1 MHFGAGYGWPDEMEG
16 VDGRLQRCRYP
27 IGTTPGARERFTQDR
42 TDDRRPCTAKE
53 LSQCPGSRTTDGSIT
68 RAVGSTGLPA
78 GWTDLRA
85 GSTGLR
91 VGSTGLRV
99 GSTRPPAGSTE
110 PA

>member
-1 MHFGAGYGWPDEMEG
+1 MHFGAGHGWADEMEG

-68 RAVGSTGLPA
+68 RAAGSTRLPVGSTGP
-78 GWTDLRA
+78 RA
-85 GSTGLR
+85 GLTPPA
-91 VGSTGLRV
+91 V
-99 GSTRPPAGSTE
+99 GSTRLLAGSTE
-110 PA
+110 AA

>member
-53 LSQCPGSRTTDGSIT
+53 LSQCPRSRTTVGWIP
-68 RAVGSTGLPA
+68 RAVGSTGLPV
-78 GWTDLRA
+78 GSTGLRA
-85 GSTGLR
+85 GLTGLR
-91 VGSTGLRV
+91 VGSTPPAA

-110 PA
+110 PP

>member
-68 RAVGSTGLPA
+68 RAVGSTGLPV
-78 GWTDLRA
+78 GL
-85 GSTGLR
+85 TGLR
-91 VGSTGLRV
+91 VGSTHPRV
-99 GSTRPPAGSTE
+99 GSTPPPAGSTRLLAGSTE
-110 PA
+110 AA